1 MRWLAL
7 IALLVSLP
15 VSGQSVEELNRALV
29 EKEAEV
35 QALRSRIQLL
45 ERELSLRP
53 ASPPASPQDATADE
67 QDLNRALERSLVR
80 EGGLVLPPKTFEL
93 EPNFV
98 YSHTTVTNFQRDAF
112 GPGLTLRA
120 GLPWR
125 SQLELAL
132 PYVVEHRR
140 SGGVSNHAGGI
151 GDLSL
156 TVSHQLLGERPHIPG
171 LIGGLSYQA
180 STGRNTIFESAA
192 PVSLG
197 SGFNAVQAFLTAVKR
212 VDPLVFF
219 GTYTFSHNIAE
230 EKAGVEVDPGNS
242 HTLRFGTILATSPS
256 TSLRAAF
263 NVTFFD
269 TTRYGGIP
277 LSGTDE
283 TFGMLEFGG
292 SVLLG
297 ERTALDVAV
306 GAGVT
311 RNAPDFRIGVA
322 LPIRF

>member
-1 MRWLAL
+1 MTLA
-7 IALLVSLP
+7 
-15 VSGQSVEELNRALV
+15 
-29 EKEAEV
+29 
-35 QALRSRIQLL
+35 
-45 ERELSLRP
+45 
-53 ASPPASPQDATADE
+53 
-67 QDLNRALERSLVR
+67 
-80 EGGLVLPPKTFEL
+80 PKTFEL

-98 YSHTTVTNFQRDAF
+98 YSHTSITGFQRDAF
-112 GPGLTLRA
+112 GPGVTVRA
-120 GLPWR
+120 GLPWS

-140 SGGVSNHAGGI
+140 SGGVSTQASGI

-156 TVSHQLLGERPHIPG
+156 SVSHQLLGERPRIPG
-171 LIGGLSYQA
+171 LIVGLSYQA
-180 STGRNTIFESAA
+180 ATGRNTLFQSAT

-219 GTYTFSHNIAE
+219 GTYTLSHNIAE
-230 EKAGVEVDPGNS
+230 EKVGVEVDPGNS

-269 TTRYGGIP
+269 TTTYGGTR
-277 LSGTDE
+277 LFGTDE

-311 RNAPDFRIGVA
+311 RNAPDFRIGIA